1 MNHVLLTGIAAL
13 FLTTGTA
20 HAADGQLIG
29 AWDCSGIRVEL
40 RKHSVH
46 FHQIMIRGEYP
57 VNPLRTNVRELKDGN
72 ITFNGKRCKATDEP
86 EDWVDK

>member
-1 MNHVLLTGIAAL
+1 
-13 FLTTGTA
+13 
-20 HAADGQLIG
+20 
-29 AWDCSGIRVEL
+29 
-40 RKHSVH
+40 
-46 FHQIMIRGEYP
+46 MIRGEYP